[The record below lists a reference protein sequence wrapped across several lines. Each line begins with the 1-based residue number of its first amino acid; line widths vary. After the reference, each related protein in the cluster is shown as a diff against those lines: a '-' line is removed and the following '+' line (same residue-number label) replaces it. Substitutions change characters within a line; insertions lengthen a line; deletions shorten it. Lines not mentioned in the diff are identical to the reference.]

1 MLKISVV
8 PKGGKGGFI
17 KRPTSKYIYSQML
30 QKSISLR
37 IAAILSLI
45 TVVLICIATAGSS
58 ANYKPLNN
66 IYIGRAEISRIN
78 VTKVIPELENVVDL
92 LGSVLYTYPDQT
104 SLVFGGLR
112 NLSHTSALLPFLT
125 ILINSKNNTKTV
137 DAVTSLAPVALL
149 ASKSGVSAGSIQGL
163 GLINS
168 LLTDSTNSTETLQG
182 LEGLLA
188 ALSAN
193 SSPSSSSSS
202 SELVMEMLQ
211 GKVFTLL
218 ESSNNATATAEALSN
233 ITNLNPDDLMQLFPA
248 VELLEDSTD
257 PAATFK
263 ALHSLMNVTVSP
275 ATADSLLKQLD
286 SVAADATGAKIS
298 ELIAGAS
305 LILPA
310 SLDSTIDAV
319 GTLLKSSRNTTEAIS
334 LLGVMIKDN
343 ITQSTVAKSVMADL
357 ATIVDNSKDQTKL
370 FETVSTLMGSLGD
383 NGSGSS
389 SNNKS
394 GLDLSVLSILKSSS
408 KELEQLTNILRAS
421 NDTKVTLGAL
431 QTLQTSMSG
440 SNSSISFTAANEYV
454 PYLFDFLEASSDPA
468 SSFNSLIN
476 ITEFAA
482 KNLDYFTPVMKILEL
497 ASRTTQ
503 TPTPAELDSVI
514 PIIFQNLDI
523 TPNLQLAIFTLC
535 KVNSDN
541 EVYQCNKPHAVQ
553 NFDFRQII
561 YSVLEQSQFQP
572 YLKALDIKA
581 ADLHLKGRLQHKE
594 KEYVPAVKAVLAMN
608 LLTIITGFLLAI
620 ALLVSSSNKL
630 RVSFL
635 LIPCSLLFCVFSG
648 LGAAILTAMVNI
660 IKRDTAYD
668 DYNVSVE
675 SSPAYM
681 GLVWTAFCL
690 ALLTVLLVAISQL
703 SSGKRSEIEAGS
715 VGSSDVYY
723 DEKGVSVQST
733 ESVDE
738 VDIVHA
744 DLSDGK
750 VKALDV

>member
-1 MLKISVV
+1 M
-8 PKGGKGGFI
+8 
-17 KRPTSKYIYSQML
+17 
-30 QKSISLR
+30 
-37 IAAILSLI
+37 
-45 TVVLICIATAGSS
+45 
-58 ANYKPLNN
+58 
-66 IYIGRAEISRIN
+66 
-78 VTKVIPELENVVDL
+78 
-92 LGSVLYTYPDQT
+92 LYTYPDQA
-104 SLVFGGLR
+104 SLVFSGLR

-211 GKVFTLL
+211 RKVFTLL

-310 SLDSTIDAV
+310 SLDPTIDAV

-370 FETVSTLMGSLGD
+370 FETVSTL
-383 NGSGSS
+383 S
-389 SNNKS
+389 SNNKG
-394 GLDLSVLSILKSSS
+394 GLDLSALSILKSSS

-431 QTLQTSMSG
+431 QTLQTSMRG

-620 ALLVSSSNKL
+620 ALLVSSFDKL
-630 RVSFL
+630 RVGFL

-690 ALLTVLLVAISQL
+690 ALLTVPLVAISQL
-703 SSGKRSEIEAGS
+703 SSGKRSKIEAGS